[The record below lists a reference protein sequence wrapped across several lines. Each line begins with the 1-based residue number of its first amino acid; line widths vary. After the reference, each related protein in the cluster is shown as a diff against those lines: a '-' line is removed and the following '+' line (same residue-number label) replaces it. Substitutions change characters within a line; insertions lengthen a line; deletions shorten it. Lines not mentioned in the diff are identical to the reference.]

1 MEKIT
6 AKNNILIMSLLGLI
20 IYSLQIGK
28 LAFCEEEAFNRIEFN
43 EKNFRDPFVSLLPS
57 KEIIY
62 QVKPAKTESGLPT
75 LPNFSVQ
82 GLIWGT
88 GKPQAIINN
97 KVYNI
102 GEQVE
107 GAKIIEIS
115 RDGVKVSYQDKI
127 FLVAPENVNTASKK
141 IRGR

>member
-1 MEKIT
+1 MRVRK
-6 AKNNILIMSLLGLI
+6 NILIMSLLGLI
-20 IYSLQIGK
+20 IYSLRIGK
-28 LAFCEEEAFNRIEFN
+28 LAFCEEEAFNRIELN

-62 QVKPAKTESGLPT
+62 QAKPAKTEPGQPT
-75 LPNFSVQ
+75 LPDFSVQ

-127 FLVAPENVNTASKK
+127 FLVAPENVNTTSKK